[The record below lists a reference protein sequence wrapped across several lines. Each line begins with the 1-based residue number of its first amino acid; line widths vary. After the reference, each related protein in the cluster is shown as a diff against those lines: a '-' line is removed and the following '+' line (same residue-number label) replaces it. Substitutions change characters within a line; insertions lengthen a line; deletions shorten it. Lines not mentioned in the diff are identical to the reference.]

1 MRTFYAQSHIA
12 SGQLLS
18 VLGSVAAVPLQ
29 GLALMEH
36 PSLLTPVHRDRVRE
50 AVIEL
55 IAYTN
60 RCTQAVERLR
70 DVPPTPLMTVI
81 TVEWML

>member
-1 MRTFYAQSHIA
+1 MRTFSAQSHIA
-12 SGQLLS
+12 PGQLLS
-18 VLGSVAAVPLQ
+18 VLGSVTAVPLQ
-29 GLALMEH
+29 GLALIER

>member
-1 MRTFYAQSHIA
+1 MLPLDFAP
-12 SGQLLS
+12 GQLLS
-18 VLGSVAAVPLQ
+18 VLRSVAAVPLQ
-29 GLALMEH
+29 GLALMER

-50 AVIEL
+50 AVVEL

-70 DVPPTPLMTVI
+70 DVPPTPLAVI

>member
-1 MRTFYAQSHIA
+1 MQPLDFAP
-12 SGQLLS
+12 GQLLS

-29 GLALMEH
+29 GLALMER
-36 PSLLTPVHRDRVRE
+36 PSLLTPVHRDLVRE
-50 AVIEL
+50 AVVEL

-70 DVPPTPLMTVI
+70 DVPPTPLAVI